1 MKKNMG
7 TTDKVLRLLV
17 AVVIMGAFLLNRIS
31 GTTAVLLVILAGI
44 FLLTSVTG
52 VCPLYRLFGINTIK
66 KRKT

>member
-31 GTTAVLLVILAGI
+31 GTTAALLVILAGI
-44 FLLTSVTG
+44 FLLTAVTG

>member
-17 AVVIMGAFLLNRIS
+17 AVGIMGAFLLNRIS